1 MSAPISPPFDPRR
14 AALLMLASALAF
26 SLMSVAVKFA
36 SGSLPST
43 MIVFFRNAVALFLL
57 LPWAAR
63 GGRAALETHR
73 FTGHLVRGLAGLSGM
88 VCFFFAIAHLRL
100 ADAVLLNYSFPLF
113 MPLAE
118 RFWLREPAPR
128 GTWPRLLIGFA
139 GVIII
144 LKPGSDL
151 FSRFALLGL
160 MSGLFVAVAQVGIRR
175 LTHTEPI
182 PRIVFYFA
190 LIATSVS
197 ALWLPFT
204 WESPTVSG
212 WLALAAIGSFATIG
226 QFALTRSYFFAPPTV
241 VGPLI
246 YFTVVFSVLL
256 DWGVWRILPDG
267 LFVAGAALVAAAGAS
282 LLRHHQATGDP
293 ESSSP
298 A

>member
-1 MSAPISPPFDPRR
+1 MLGSAF
-14 AALLMLASALAF
+14 AF

-36 SGSLPST
+36 SASLPST
-43 MIVFFRNAVALFLL
+43 MIVFFRNAVALLL
-57 LPWAAR
+57 LVPWAAR
-63 GGRAALETHR
+63 GGRAAIATHR
-73 FTGHLVRGLAGLSGM
+73 FTGHLLRGLAGLAGM
-88 VCFFFAIAHLRL
+88 ICFFFAIAHLRL

-118 RFWLREPAPR
+118 RFWLRERTPA

-151 FSRFALLGL
+151 FSRFAVLGL
-160 MSGLFVAVAQVGIRR
+160 LSGLFVAVAQVGIRR

-182 PRIVFYFA
+182 SRIVFYFA

-197 ALWLPFT
+197 AVWLPFT
-204 WESPTVSG
+204 WVGPSVTG
-212 WLALAAIGSFATIG
+212 WLALAAIGSFATAG
-226 QFALTRSYFFAPPTV
+226 QFALTRSYYFAPPTV

-256 DWGVWRILPDG
+256 DWGIWRILPDA
-267 LFVAGAALVAAAGAS
+267 LFGIGAALVAAAGAS
-282 LLRHHQATGDP
+282 LLRHHQSTGDP
-293 ESSSP
+293 ESSTP